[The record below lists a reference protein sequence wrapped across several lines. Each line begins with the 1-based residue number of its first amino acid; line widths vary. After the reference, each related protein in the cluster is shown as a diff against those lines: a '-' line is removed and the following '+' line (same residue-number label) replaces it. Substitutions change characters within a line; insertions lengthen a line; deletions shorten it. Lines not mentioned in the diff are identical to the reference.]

1 MTASVSAGSHCPVIL
16 NAVSPASNSSQRKD
30 TSPAVEDLTVASTT
44 SLVAFIISGPTP
56 SPGMNGMTISLD
68 NMITYL
74 TQCEVS
80 VLPQMRD
87 EAAVL
92 QQYLHRLWNRFRLG
106 LLPCSRI
113 GHFAGVE
120 IHGNDI
126 SVLAPVSI
134 ALHQWEAH
142 IEAASVE
149 DPRVGFR
156 NHCGHS
162 CGLKR
167 SRSLLPAGPAAEV
180 PARDYDVSV
189 PHFAREFRRDV
200 LHHVLCHLVYF

>member
-1 MTASVSAGSHCPVIL
+1 MVTLRLLMPPPTGVVSGLFNATPRSLMTASVSAGSHCPVIL

-87 EAAVL
+87 E
-92 QQYLHRLWNRFRLG
+92 
-106 LLPCSRI
+106 
-113 GHFAGVE
+113 
-120 IHGNDI
+120 
-126 SVLAPVSI
+126 
-134 ALHQWEAH
+134 
-142 IEAASVE
+142 
-149 DPRVGFR
+149 
-156 NHCGHS
+156 
-162 CGLKR
+162 
-167 SRSLLPAGPAAEV
+167 
-180 PARDYDVSV
+180 
-189 PHFAREFRRDV
+189 
-200 LHHVLCHLVYF
+200 